1 MVKFPTLFGLVSLS
15 VIVLDQL
22 VKYAISLIQPNLNL
36 GIFSFSFLTNTGA
49 GFGILQG
56 NSLWLGII
64 SLIVVIA
71 ILFEYKKIPK
81 EYIPQILIALFLGGV
96 VGNMIDRLFR
106 REVIDFIHIWIWPA
120 FNIADSAITISS
132 IGLIIYFWKK

>member
-1 MVKFPTLFGLVSLS
+1 MVNWITLFGLISIS
-15 VIVLDQL
+15 VIALDQL
-22 VKYAISLIQPNLNL
+22 VKYVISLIKPNLNA
-36 GIFSFSFLTNTGA
+36 GIFSISYLTNTGA
-49 GFGILQG
+49 GFGLFQG
-56 NSLWLGII
+56 YSLWLGII
-64 SLIVVIA
+64 SLMVAIA

-120 FNIADSAITISS
+120 FNIADSAITISG

>member
-120 FNIADSAITISS
+120 FNIAEEVRMVNTGRID
-132 IGLIIYFWKK
+132 K